1 MTHCP
6 TEDVLLDY
14 TAGCLDPVQTALF
27 ERHADQCAHCAAL
40 RTAQAEVWLRLDEW
54 KPEPVSAGFN
64 RELWRRIDADSQLS
78 SWTSRLAEVMQ
89 FKFWKQV
96 APLAVAVA
104 LVVTG
109 YVYDHSGHY
118 VSGQGLATPQTNTS
132 APMVVTVSDADQ
144 LEQALDE
151 IQLLH
156 QVDAEAAAVRADSR
170 VM

>member
-1 MTHCP
+1 MTNCP

-54 KPEPVSAGFN
+54 KPNPVSAGFN
-64 RELWRRIDADSQLS
+64 RELWRRIDADSQS
-78 SWTSRLAEVMQ
+78 PSWTSRLAEVMK
-89 FKFWKQV
+89 FDFWKQV

-109 YVYDHSGHY
+109 YVLDHSGHP
-118 VSGQGLATPQTNTS
+118 LAKPQTNTTAS
-132 APMVVTVSDADQ
+132 IAVTVSDADQ

-156 QVDAEAAAVRADSR
+156 QVDAEAAAAKADSR